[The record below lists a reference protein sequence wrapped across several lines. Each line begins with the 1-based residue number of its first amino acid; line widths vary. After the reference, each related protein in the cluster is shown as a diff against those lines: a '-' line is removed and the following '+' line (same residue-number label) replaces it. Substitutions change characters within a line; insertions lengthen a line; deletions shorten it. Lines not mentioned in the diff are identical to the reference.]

1 MARHEISDAQ
11 VLAQIPAARRRA
23 ERLRQRVPH
32 AARVRFARAAG
43 QIILDLTNGSSL
55 GIPVALIPGVKGAPD
70 RALADVQVVPG
81 GVGIRWPALDADVSV
96 VALARL
102 ALGAGVLLKA
112 AGAAGGSARS
122 AAKARAARLNGKRG
136 GRPRTLLTG

>member
-1 MARHEISDAQ
+1 MAKHEVSDAR

-32 AARVRFARAAG
+32 ATRVWFVRAAG
-43 QIILDLTNGSSL
+43 QIILELTNGSSL
-55 GIPVALIPGVKGAPD
+55 GVPVALIPGVKDASD
-70 RALADVQVVPG
+70 RALADVQVLPG
-81 GVGIRWPALDADVSV
+81 GIGIRWPALDADVSV

-102 ALGAGVLLKA
+102 ALGAGVLLRA